1 MLVWCDVHILISHWF
16 FCDWFSGLT
25 DVGYLS
31 LGDHILLA
39 STYSQLEGVLDVLE
53 PSGQMVQLGIK
64 RVESDQSDIQQ
75 MKKEGAIQHVSERLT
90 FDMSPF
96 GCADVFTICVFV

>member
-1 MLVWCDVHILISHWF
+1 MSLITFVFCVALRACDFSMLVWCDDHILISHWF

-39 STYSQLEGVLDVLE
+39 STYSQLEGVLE

-64 RVESDQSDIQQ
+64 RVESDQSVIQQ
-75 MKKEGAIQHVSERLT
+75 MKKEGSDSTCFRET
-90 FDMSPF
+90 
-96 GCADVFTICVFV
+96 DV